1 MNAEIEIIEV
11 KTTLLNG
18 GWIGSAKINGKLFTG
33 EFGPSETYHFDDGDV
48 DITWSWFLNL
58 SE

>member
-1 MNAEIEIIEV
+1 VIEIIEV